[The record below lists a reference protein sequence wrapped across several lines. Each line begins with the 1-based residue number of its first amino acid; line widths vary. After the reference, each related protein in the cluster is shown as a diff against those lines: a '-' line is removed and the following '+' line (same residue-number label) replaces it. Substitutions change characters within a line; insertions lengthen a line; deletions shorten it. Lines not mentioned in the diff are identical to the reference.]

1 MINRTILKPLE
12 ESVKHFPVTIL
23 SGPRQVGKSTI
34 LYSYFLKQGYSYIT
48 LDNHYDLMTAK
59 NDPGQFLQMHPA
71 PLIIDE
77 CQRAKELFPEIEAIV
92 NKTRLE
98 KGSATANGMYI
109 LSGSSSRA
117 LLENAKESL
126 SGRANILRMQ
136 PLSMR
141 EIHGYPDIPF
151 HVDKTQSAIRS
162 KDFSMTEDDLLN
174 NIIIGGM
181 PQLYD
186 DPDTPRNQ
194 FFSDYIETYI
204 SKDLPEVLDVKN
216 NTKFENFMMLLASNT
231 GEELVFENY
240 AKQVGI
246 SSPTVKEWISS
257 LVKTGIIWSVRTY
270 NDQSV
275 VKQVVKR
282 PKIYFFDT
290 GLACYLAGIRDI
302 ETLRNSF
309 MKGRFVETFIANEI
323 RKSYTNNGIDQP
335 LYYYRDSTQNEIDLI
350 LLQQGK
356 ISFIECKSG
365 SRFNASDIK
374 GFKALKN
381 TSYEKGQNAIIC
393 TTPDPYSINEDTIV
407 LPVTAI

>member
-1 MINRTILKPLE
+1 MINRTILNPLKK
-12 ESVKHFPVTIL
+12 SIKHFPVTIL

-34 LYSYFLKQGYSYIT
+34 LYAYFLKQGFSYTT

-98 KGSATANGMYI
+98 KGSSAANGMYI
-109 LSGSSSRA
+109 LSGSSSKA

-141 EIHGYPDIPF
+141 EIHGFEDNPF
-151 HVDKTQSAIRS
+151 QIDKTESAIRS
-162 KDFSMTEDDLLN
+162 KDFSVTENDLLT
-174 NIIIGGM
+174 NIVTGGM

-186 DPDTPRNQ
+186 DPGTPRNQ
-194 FFSDYIETYI
+194 FFSDYIETYM
-204 SKDLPEVLDVKN
+204 SRDLPEVLDVKDN
-216 NTKFENFMMLLASNT
+216 IKFENFMMLLASNT
-231 GEELVFENY
+231 GEELVYENY
-240 AKQVGI
+240 AKQVGV

-257 LVKTGIIWSVRTY
+257 LEKTGIIWFARSY
-270 NDQSV
+270 NDQSI

-282 PKIYFFDT
+282 PKLYFFDT
-290 GLACYLAGIRDI
+290 GLACYLAGVRDA

-323 RKSYTNNGIDQP
+323 RKSYVNNGIDQP
-335 LYYYRDSTQNEIDLI
+335 LYYYRDSSQNEIDLI

-365 SRFNASDIK
+365 SRFNGSDIK
-374 GFKALKN
+374 GFQALKKV
-381 TSYEKGQNAIIC
+381 SYEKGQNAIIC
-393 TTPDPYSINEDTIV
+393 TAPDPYSITKDTVV
-407 LPVTAI
+407 LPVSAI